1 MTLVQFFSILGARW
15 KAGLLVLAAVVLGTA
30 LVNTLV
36 PNSYTASV
44 AVLVDVKSP
53 DPIAGIIFP
62 GMNAPG
68 YMATQVDVIQ
78 SDRVSQHVVRT
89 LRLNESAAMRQ
100 QWREATKGA
109 GNFEVWLA
117 DLLRRSLDV
126 KPSRDSSVITVN
138 YKSPDPK
145 FASAMANAYAQA
157 YIDVSLELRVEPAK
171 QYGKFFEERA
181 KQLREK
187 VEQARAKLTA
197 FQREKGI
204 VGTDERLDVENARL
218 NELSSQM
225 VGLQAVSAETAGRQA
240 QARVAADQLQ
250 ETIGNPLIASLK
262 IELARQEAR
271 LKELG
276 ERLGSS
282 HPAIQELS
290 ANISEMRVRLE
301 RETSRISGGVTVNN
315 SINQARVD
323 QLRGSMEA
331 QRVRVMRLKESR
343 DELAVLAADVDSAQ
357 RSYDGVNVRA
367 NQTELESRSTQTNL
381 YVLNPASEPTLPSSP
396 RTAFN
401 MLLSLFVGTLLAI
414 GVALLMELFDRR
426 VRSAS
431 EIVQALEIPLLGVL
445 ARKASGKLFGRKQ
458 LPRAKAHGRGSV
470 SVDQLALSGGAPEPT
485 FAVTPVSPESHISFG
500 SVADKAVA
508 PRSQADIDGIDAD
521 AGNARGNATGNGT
534 GIATGHVAGEAVVRD
549 LALGEIFRETRKLDA
564 DQIESIL
571 AHQREHNVLF
581 GEAAVALKLVDDR
594 DVLWALSQQFHYPY
608 ALEGRKQFN
617 PELITAT
624 TPFSSVSESFRS
636 IRSQLIRRFE
646 QDSERR
652 ALAVVS
658 ADAGDGK
665 SFVAANLAIAFSQL
679 GRRTLLIDAD
689 MRSPRLHKV
698 FGIDNSRGLSSILS
712 GRLSARILTPV
723 TDLPSL
729 FVLPVGVAPPNPLE
743 LLESPAFGLLIRELL
758 GKFDHV
764 IVDSPSAMS
773 GADAGVIAARCGA
786 FVSVARQGRTRMD
799 SMFELVQSLR
809 DTTTMPLGFILNE
822 H

>member
-1 MTLVQFFSILGARW
+1 MTLVQFFSILRARW
-15 KAGLLVLAAVVLGTA
+15 KVMLLVLGAAVLGTA
-30 LVNTLV
+30 AVNLLL
-36 PNSYTASV
+36 PKSYTSTA

-62 GMNAPG
+62 GMSSPS

-78 SDRVSQHVVRT
+78 SDRVSQQVVRT
-89 LRLNESAAMRQ
+89 MRMNESAAMRE
-100 QWREATKGA
+100 QWREATKGS

-117 DLLRRSLDV
+117 DLMRKSLDV
-126 KPSRDSSVITVN
+126 KPSRDSNVITIN
-138 YKSPDPK
+138 YKSADPK
-145 FASAMANAYAQA
+145 FATAMANAYAQA

-171 QYGKFFEERA
+171 QYGRFFDERS

-197 FQREKGI
+197 LQRQKGI
-204 VGTDERLDVENARL
+204 VGSDERLDVENARL
-218 NELSSQM
+218 NELSSQL
-225 VGLQAVSAETAGRQA
+225 VTLQAVSAETAGRQA
-240 QARVAADQLQ
+240 QARNAPDQLQ
-250 ETIGNPLIASLK
+250 DVIGNSLISNLK
-262 IELARQEAR
+262 IELTRQESR

-276 ERLGSS
+276 ERLGES
-282 HPAIQELS
+282 HPSIVELK
-290 ANISEMRVRLE
+290 ANIG
-301 RETSRISGGVTVNN
+301 ETQSRIAAETRRVTGGVSVSN
-315 SINQARVD
+315 SINEARMA
-323 QLRGSMEA
+323 QLRASLDT

-357 RSYDGVNVRA
+357 RAYDGVNQRS
-367 NQTELESRSTQTNL
+367 NQTELESRTTLTNL
-381 YVLNPASEPTLPSSP
+381 SVLNPASEPNQPSSP
-396 RTAFN
+396 RTTLN
-401 MLLSLFVGTLLAI
+401 MLLALFVGTLLAV
-414 GVALLMELFDRR
+414 GVAMLMELFDRR

-431 EIVQALEIPLLGVL
+431 EVVQALEIPLLGVL
-445 ARKASGKLFGRKQ
+445 ARKPTGKLFGRKQ
-458 LPRAKAHGRGSV
+458 LAAPAAAPDAAKATP
-470 SVDQLALSGGAPEPT
+470 QLGAAEPAFAMAAAPAQVPVAVGAIAPEGT
-485 FAVTPVSPESHISFG
+485 ETA
-500 SVADKAVA
+500 AA
-508 PRSQADIDGIDAD
+508 RDA
-521 AGNARGNATGNGT
+521 
-534 GIATGHVAGEAVVRD
+534 HAGETVVRD

-564 DQIESIL
+564 DQIEAIL
-571 AHQREHNVLF
+571 AHQREHGVLF
-581 GEAAVALKLVDDR
+581 GEAAVALKLVEDS
-594 DVLWALSQQFHYPY
+594 DVLWALSRQFHYPY

-617 PELITAT
+617 AELITAT
-624 TPFSSVSESFRS
+624 TPFSNVSETFRS
-636 IRSQLIRRFE
+636 IRSQLIRRLA
-646 QDSERR
+646 QDTERR

-658 ADAGDGK
+658 ADADDGK
-665 SFVAANLAIAFSQL
+665 TFVAANLAIAFSQL

-712 GRLSARILTPV
+712 GRLSARVLTPV

-764 IVDSPSAMS
+764 IVDSPSAIT

-786 FVSVARQGRTRMD
+786 FLSVARQGRTRMD

-809 DTTTMPLGFILNE
+809 DSSTQSLGFVLNE

>member
-1 MTLVQFFSILGARW
+1 MTLVQFFSILRARW
-15 KAGLLVLAAVVLGTA
+15 MVMMLVLGVAVVGTAAVNL
-30 LVNTLV
+30 LL
-36 PNSYTASV
+36 PKSYTSTA

-62 GMNAPG
+62 GMSSPS

-78 SDRVSQHVVRT
+78 SDRVSQQVVRAM
-89 LRLNESAAMRQ
+89 RMNESAAMRE

-109 GNFEVWLA
+109 GNFEAWLA
-117 DLLRRSLDV
+117 DLLRKSLDV
-126 KPSRDSSVITVN
+126 KPSRDSNVITVN
-138 YKSPDPK
+138 YKSADPK
-145 FASAMANAYAQA
+145 FATAMANAYAQA

-171 QYGKFFEERA
+171 QYGRFFDERS

-197 FQREKGI
+197 LQREKGI

-218 NELSSQM
+218 NELSSQL
-225 VGLQAVSAETAGRQA
+225 VGLQAVSAETAGRQV
-240 QARVAADQLQ
+240 QARSTPEQLQ
-250 ETIGNPLIASLK
+250 EVIGNSLISNLK
-262 IELARQEAR
+262 IDLTRQESR

-276 ERLGSS
+276 ERLGES
-282 HPAIQELS
+282 HPSIVELK
-290 ANISEMRVRLE
+290 ANIGETQARIAAETRRV
-301 RETSRISGGVTVNN
+301 TGGVSVSNA
-315 SINQARVD
+315 INEARLV
-323 QLRGSMEA
+323 QLRASLDT

-343 DELAVLAADVDSAQ
+343 DELAVLAADVESAQ
-357 RSYDGVNVRA
+357 RAYDGVNQRS
-367 NQTELESRSTQTNL
+367 NQTELESRTTLTNL
-381 YVLNPASEPTLPSSP
+381 SVLNPASEPTQPSSP
-396 RTAFN
+396 RTTLN
-401 MLLSLFVGTLLAI
+401 MLLALFVGTLLAV
-414 GVALLMELFDRR
+414 GVAMLMELFDRR

-431 EIVQALEIPLLGVL
+431 EVVQALEIPLLGVL
-445 ARKASGKLFGRKQ
+445 ARKPTGKLFGRKQ
-458 LPRAKAHGRGSV
+458 LPAP
-470 SVDQLALSGGAPEPT
+470 AL
-485 FAVTPVSPESHISFG
+485 
-500 SVADKAVA
+500 AVA
-508 PRSQADIDGIDAD
+508 PDAANAVPQLGAIEPAFAMVAEPAPAPVAVGTTAAEAPQAAAPHGA
-521 AGNARGNATGNGT
+521 A
-534 GIATGHVAGEAVVRD
+534 AGEAVVRD

-571 AHQREHNVLF
+571 AHQREHGVLF
-581 GEAAVALKLVDDR
+581 GEAAVALKLVDGS
-594 DVLWALSQQFHYPY
+594 DVLWALSRQFHYPY

-617 PELITAT
+617 AELITAT
-624 TPFSSVSESFRS
+624 TPFSSVSETFRS

-646 QDSERR
+646 QDPERR

-658 ADAGDGK
+658 ADGDDGK
-665 SFVAANLAIAFSQL
+665 TFVAANLAIAFSQL

-712 GRLSARILTPV
+712 GRLSARVLTPV

-764 IVDSPSAMS
+764 IVDSPSAIT

-786 FVSVARQGRTRMD
+786 FLSVARQGRTRMD
-799 SMFELVQSLR
+799 SMFELVHSLR
-809 DTTTMPLGFILNE
+809 DSSTQSLGFVLNE

>member
-1 MTLVQFFSILGARW
+1 MTLVQFFSILRARW
-15 KAGLLVLAAVVLGTA
+15 KVMLLVLGAAVLGTA
-30 LVNTLV
+30 AVNLLL
-36 PNSYTASV
+36 PKSYTSTA

-62 GMNAPG
+62 GMSSPS

-78 SDRVSQHVVRT
+78 SDRVSQQVVRT
-89 LRLNESAAMRQ
+89 MRMNESAAMRE
-100 QWREATKGA
+100 QWREATKGS

-117 DLLRRSLDV
+117 DLMRKSLDV
-126 KPSRDSSVITVN
+126 KPSRDSNVITIN
-138 YKSPDPK
+138 YKSADPK
-145 FASAMANAYAQA
+145 FATAMANAYAQA

-171 QYGKFFEERA
+171 QYGRFFDERS

-197 FQREKGI
+197 LQRQKGI
-204 VGTDERLDVENARL
+204 VGSDERLDVENARL
-218 NELSSQM
+218 NELSSQL
-225 VGLQAVSAETAGRQA
+225 VTLQAVSAETAGRQA
-240 QARVAADQLQ
+240 QARNAPDQLQ
-250 ETIGNPLIASLK
+250 DVIGNSLISNLK
-262 IELARQEAR
+262 IELTRQESR

-276 ERLGSS
+276 ERLGES
-282 HPAIQELS
+282 HPSIVELK
-290 ANISEMRVRLE
+290 ANIG
-301 RETSRISGGVTVNN
+301 ETQSRIAAETRRVTGGVSVSN
-315 SINQARVD
+315 SINEARMA
-323 QLRGSMEA
+323 QLRASLDT

-357 RSYDGVNVRA
+357 RAYDGVNQRS
-367 NQTELESRSTQTNL
+367 NQTELESRTTLTNL
-381 YVLNPASEPTLPSSP
+381 SVLNPASEPNQPSSP
-396 RTAFN
+396 RTTLN
-401 MLLSLFVGTLLAI
+401 MLLALFVGTLLAV
-414 GVALLMELFDRR
+414 GVAMLMELFDRR

-431 EIVQALEIPLLGVL
+431 EVVQALEIPLLGVL
-445 ARKASGKLFGRKQ
+445 ARKPTGKLFGRKQ
-458 LPRAKAHGRGSV
+458 LAAPAAAPDAAKATP
-470 SVDQLALSGGAPEPT
+470 QLGAAEPAFAMAAAPAQVPVAVGAIAPEGT
-485 FAVTPVSPESHISFG
+485 QTA
-500 SVADKAVA
+500 AA
-508 PRSQADIDGIDAD
+508 RDA
-521 AGNARGNATGNGT
+521 
-534 GIATGHVAGEAVVRD
+534 HAGETVVRD

-564 DQIESIL
+564 DQIEAIL
-571 AHQREHNVLF
+571 AHQREHGVLF
-581 GEAAVALKLVDDR
+581 GEAAVALKLVEDS
-594 DVLWALSQQFHYPY
+594 DVLWALSRQFHYPY

-617 PELITAT
+617 AELITAT
-624 TPFSSVSESFRS
+624 TPFSNVSETFRS
-636 IRSQLIRRFE
+636 IRSQLIRRLA
-646 QDSERR
+646 QDTERR

-658 ADAGDGK
+658 ADADDGK
-665 SFVAANLAIAFSQL
+665 TFVAANLAIAFSQL

-712 GRLSARILTPV
+712 GRLSARVLTPV

-764 IVDSPSAMS
+764 IVDSPSAIT

-786 FVSVARQGRTRMD
+786 FLSVARQGRTRMD

-809 DTTTMPLGFILNE
+809 DSSTQSLGFVLNE

>member
-1 MTLVQFFSILGARW
+1 
-15 KAGLLVLAAVVLGTA
+15 
-30 LVNTLV
+30 
-36 PNSYTASV
+36 
-44 AVLVDVKSP
+44 LVDVKSP

-62 GMNAPG
+62 GMSSPS

-78 SDRVSQHVVRT
+78 SDRVSQQVVRAT
-89 LRLNESAAMRQ
+89 RMNESVAMRE

-117 DLLRRSLDV
+117 DLMRKSLDV
-126 KPSRDSSVITVN
+126 KPSRDSNVITIN
-138 YKSPDPK
+138 YKSADPK

-171 QYGKFFEERA
+171 QYGRFFDERS

-197 FQREKGI
+197 LQRQKGI
-204 VGTDERLDVENARL
+204 VGSDERLDVENARL
-218 NELSSQM
+218 NELSSQL
-225 VGLQAVSAETAGRQA
+225 VALQAVSAETAGRQV
-240 QARVAADQLQ
+240 QARTSPDQLQ
-250 ETIGNPLIASLK
+250 DVIANPLISNLK
-262 IELARQEAR
+262 IELTRQESR

-276 ERLGSS
+276 ERLGEF
-282 HPAIQELS
+282 HPAIVELK
-290 ANISEMRVRLE
+290 ANIGETQARIAAETRRV
-301 RETSRISGGVTVNN
+301 TGGVSVSN
-315 SINQARVD
+315 SINEARLA
-323 QLRGSMEA
+323 QLRASLDT

-343 DELAVLAADVDSAQ
+343 DELAVLAADVESAQ
-357 RSYDGVNVRA
+357 RAYDGVNQRS
-367 NQTELESRSTQTNL
+367 NQTELESRTTLTNL
-381 YVLNPASEPTLPSSP
+381 SVLNPASEPTQPASP
-396 RTAFN
+396 RTTLN
-401 MLLSLFVGTLLAI
+401 MLLALFVGTLLAV
-414 GVALLMELFDRR
+414 GVAMLMELFDRR

-431 EIVQALEIPLLGVL
+431 EVVQALEIPLLGVL
-445 ARKASGKLFGRKQ
+445 ARKPSGKLFGRKQ
-458 LPRAKAHGRGSV
+458 LQAPATPTPAASEVAK
-470 SVDQLALSGGAPEPT
+470 LGAIEPA
-485 FAVTPVSPESHISFG
+485 FAMTVEP
-500 SVADKAVA
+500 AVA
-508 PRSQADIDGIDAD
+508 PKAMETI
-521 AGNARGNATGNGT
+521 
-534 GIATGHVAGEAVVRD
+534 AGEAAEPSMRGDAPAGETVVRD

-564 DQIESIL
+564 DQIEAIL
-571 AHQREHNVLF
+571 AYQRQHGVLF
-581 GEAAVALKLVDDR
+581 GEAAVALKLVEDS
-594 DVLWALSQQFHYPY
+594 DVLWALSRQFHYPY

-624 TPFSSVSESFRS
+624 TPFSSVSETFRS

-665 SFVAANLAIAFSQL
+665 TFVAANLAIAFSQL

-712 GRLSARILTPV
+712 GRLSARVLTPV

-764 IVDSPSAMS
+764 IVDSPSAIT

-809 DTTTMPLGFILNE
+809 DTTTQSLGFVLNE

>member
-1 MTLVQFFSILGARW
+1 MTIVQFFSILGARW
-15 KAGLLVLAAVVLGTA
+15 KVGLLVLASVILGTA

-89 LRLNESAAMRQ
+89 LRLNESPPMRQ

-109 GNFEVWLA
+109 GNFEVWLG

-187 VEQARAKLTA
+187 VEQARARLTA

-225 VGLQAVSAETAGRQA
+225 IGLQAVSAETASRQA
-240 QARVAADQLQ
+240 QARIAADQLQ
-250 ETIGNPLIASLK
+250 ETISNPLIASLK
-262 IELARQEAR
+262 IELARQDAR
-271 LKELG
+271 FKELG
-276 ERLGSS
+276 ERLGDS
-282 HPAIQELS
+282 HPAIQELK
-290 ANISEMRVRLE
+290 ANISEMRTRLE
-301 RETSRISGGVTVNN
+301 RETTRIGGGVTVNN

-323 QLRGSMEA
+323 QLRGSMET

-357 RSYDGVNVRA
+357 RSYEGVNVRA
-367 NQTELESRSTQTNL
+367 NQTELESRTTQTNL

-401 MLLSLFVGTLLAI
+401 LLLSLFVGTLLAI

-445 ARKASGKLFGRKQ
+445 AKKTSGKLFGKKQ
-458 LPRAKAHGRGSV
+458 LLRAMVQER
-470 SVDQLALSGGAPEPT
+470 LALSSGAPEPT
-485 FAVTPVSPESHISFG
+485 FETMPATLESRVSFG
-500 SVADKAVA
+500 LIADKAGAPASLGVQAGSHGVETSAEDVA
-508 PRSQADIDGIDAD
+508 SHS
-521 AGNARGNATGNGT
+521 AGGS
-534 GIATGHVAGEAVVRD
+534 VVKD
-549 LALGEIFRETRKLDA
+549 LALGEIFKETRKLEA
-564 DQIESIL
+564 DQIEAIL
-571 AHQREHNVLF
+571 AYQREHNVLF

-617 PELITAT
+617 SELITAT

-646 QDSERR
+646 QDNERR
-652 ALAVVS
+652 AVAVVS

-764 IVDSPSAMS
+764 IIDSPSAMS

>member
-1 MTLVQFFSILGARW
+1 MTLVQFFSILRARW
-15 KAGLLVLAAVVLGTA
+15 MVMMLVLGVAVVGTAAVNL
-30 LVNTLV
+30 LL
-36 PNSYTASV
+36 PKSYTSTA

-62 GMNAPG
+62 GMSSPS

-78 SDRVSQHVVRT
+78 SDRVSQQVVRAM
-89 LRLNESAAMRQ
+89 RMNESAAMRE

-109 GNFEVWLA
+109 GNFEAWLA
-117 DLLRRSLDV
+117 DLLRKSLDV
-126 KPSRDSSVITVN
+126 KPSRDSNVITVN
-138 YKSPDPK
+138 YKSADPK
-145 FASAMANAYAQA
+145 FATAMANAYAQA

-171 QYGKFFEERA
+171 QYGRFFDERS

-197 FQREKGI
+197 LQREKGI

-218 NELSSQM
+218 NELSSQL
-225 VGLQAVSAETAGRQA
+225 VGLQAVSAETAGRQV
-240 QARVAADQLQ
+240 QARSTPEQLQ
-250 ETIGNPLIASLK
+250 EVIGNSLISNLK
-262 IELARQEAR
+262 IDLTRQESR

-276 ERLGSS
+276 ERLGES
-282 HPAIQELS
+282 HPSIVELK
-290 ANISEMRVRLE
+290 ANIGETQARIAAETRRV
-301 RETSRISGGVTVNN
+301 TGGVSVSNA
-315 SINQARVD
+315 INEARLV
-323 QLRGSMEA
+323 QLRASLDT

-343 DELAVLAADVDSAQ
+343 DELAVLAADVESAQ
-357 RSYDGVNVRA
+357 RAYDGVNQRS
-367 NQTELESRSTQTNL
+367 NQTELESRTTLTNL
-381 YVLNPASEPTLPSSP
+381 SVLNPASEPTQPSSP
-396 RTAFN
+396 RTTLN
-401 MLLSLFVGTLLAI
+401 MLLALFVGTLLAV
-414 GVALLMELFDRR
+414 GVAMLMELFDRR

-431 EIVQALEIPLLGVL
+431 EVVQALEIPLLGVL
-445 ARKASGKLFGRKQ
+445 ARKPTGKLFGRKQ
-458 LPRAKAHGRGSV
+458 LPAP
-470 SVDQLALSGGAPEPT
+470 AL
-485 FAVTPVSPESHISFG
+485 
-500 SVADKAVA
+500 AVA
-508 PRSQADIDGIDAD
+508 PDGANAVPQLGAIEPAFAMVAEPAPAPVAVGTTAAEAPQAAAPHGA
-521 AGNARGNATGNGT
+521 A
-534 GIATGHVAGEAVVRD
+534 AGEAVVRD

-571 AHQREHNVLF
+571 AHQREHGVLF
-581 GEAAVALKLVDDR
+581 GEAAVALKLVDGS
-594 DVLWALSQQFHYPY
+594 DVLWALSRQFHYPY

-617 PELITAT
+617 AELITAT
-624 TPFSSVSESFRS
+624 TPFSSVSETFRS

-646 QDSERR
+646 QDPERR

-658 ADAGDGK
+658 ADGDDGK
-665 SFVAANLAIAFSQL
+665 TFVAANLAIAFSQL

-712 GRLSARILTPV
+712 GRLSARVLTPV

-764 IVDSPSAMS
+764 IVDSPSAIT

-786 FVSVARQGRTRMD
+786 FLSVARQGRTRMD
-799 SMFELVQSLR
+799 SMFELVHSLR
-809 DTTTMPLGFILNE
+809 DSSTQSLGFVLNE

>member
-1 MTLVQFFSILGARW
+1 MTLVQFFSILCARW
-15 KAGLLVLAAVVLGTA
+15 KVGLLVLAAVVVGTA
-30 LVNTLV
+30 VVNTLV

-53 DPIAGIIFP
+53 DPIAGIIYP

-89 LRLNESAAMRQ
+89 LRLNESSSMRQ

-138 YKSPDPK
+138 YKSPDPR

-181 KQLREK
+181 RQLREK

-197 FQREKGI
+197 FQRDKGI

-218 NELSSQM
+218 NELSTQM
-225 VGLQAVSAETAGRQA
+225 VGLQAISAETTGRQA

-262 IELARQEAR
+262 IELARQESR

-276 ERLGSS
+276 ERLGNS
-282 HPAIQELS
+282 HPAIQELQ
-290 ANISEMRVRLE
+290 ANISEMRGRLE

-323 QLRGSMEA
+323 QLHRSMEA
-331 QRVRVMRLKESR
+331 QRVKVMRLKESR

-367 NQTELESRSTQTNL
+367 NQTELESRTTQTNL
-381 YVLNPASEPTLPSSP
+381 YVLNPASEPTMPSSP

-445 ARKASGKLFGRKQ
+445 ARRTSGKLFGRKQ
-458 LPRAKAHGRGSV
+458 LLRLKTKGRSKTER
-470 SVDQLALSGGAPEPT
+470 LALPAGAPEPT
-485 FAVTPVSPESHISFG
+485 FEVAPVPLDSRVSFG
-500 SVADKAVA
+500 PLTAKAGMPGAPADV
-508 PRSQADIDGIDAD
+508 DGIDAG
-521 AGNARGNATGNGT
+521 AGDVIDGA
-534 GIATGHVAGEAVVRD
+534 VDEAVVRD

-564 DQIESIL
+564 DQIEAIL
-571 AHQREHNVLF
+571 AYQREHNVLF

-799 SMFELVQSLR
+799 SMVELVQSLR